1 MNITNTSS
9 CSSSNQSAL
18 SLYLPICIGATAL
31 TSLTA
36 CVAVIVIF
44 CWQRMLNR
52 FIHRLIVYLLAYSIF
67 ISVALALRLTSSLR
81 AFVTS
86 EPYGPFCVFSGFLAQ
101 YSGWT
106 ILLSQTVIVAHIGCL
121 VVLVEVRCTRPLGHH
136 YLGITSA
143 FESEG
148 SRNAKRYAV
157 CLELVYALAPALI
170 PLLFVWVPFTTD
182 DYGPAGLWCWIRRID
197 EESCELVVSGV
208 IEQYTLWYGPLTV
221 ITLINTTVIIITI
234 VTICKMVYHFKKSGE
249 TPTGYKNTLKQV
261 LPILA
266 YPIIFQI
273 QSWFALANRL
283 YGLLS
288 SSRFLPLL
296 IIHSIGSPSWG
307 LLAAIASIIFFAVW
321 KRKAMIKEKQRKRAS
336 SNLPALREENHFQF
350 KESINETTKY
360 QTTTQE
366 TV

>member
-1 MNITNTSS
+1 M
-9 CSSSNQSAL
+9 
-18 SLYLPICIGATAL
+18 PICIGATAL
-31 TSLTA
+31 ISLTA

-52 FIHRLIVYLLAYSIF
+52 FIHRLIIYLLVYSIF
-67 ISVALALRLTSSLR
+67 ISAAVALRLTGSIKT
-81 AFVTS
+81 FVTS
-86 EPYGPFCVFSGFLAQ
+86 EPYGPFCVITGFLTQ
-101 YSGWT
+101 YSIWT
-106 ILLSQTVIVAHIGCL
+106 IVLSQTVIVAHIGCL
-121 VVLVEVRCTRPLGHH
+121 VVLVEVRCIRPLGHH

-157 CLELVYALAPALI
+157 RLELVYALAPALI
-170 PLLFVWVPFTTD
+170 PLLFVWVPFITD
-182 DYGPAGLWCWIRRID
+182 DYGPTGLWCWIRRID

-234 VTICKMVYHFKKSGE
+234 VTICKKVYHFKKSGE

-273 QSWFALANRL
+273 LSWFALANRVS
-283 YGLLS
+283 GLLS
-288 SSRFLPLL
+288 SSVFHPLL

-307 LLAAIASIIFFAVW
+307 LLAAIASLIYFAVW
-321 KRKAMIKEKQRKRAS
+321 KKKTKIKEKQRRRAVS
-336 SNLPALREENHFQF
+336 DLPSLRDELQDRFH
-350 KESINETTKY
+350 ESIKEDYFNY
-360 QTTTQE
+360 QAT
-366 TV
+366 